1 MTLPAAPMSVV
12 PEPQPAAPPARPSR
26 AVDVALRIVGG
37 VVAVAAGVLAAVL
50 DLLLAT
56 WAWEIVKGR
65 PDTTAKV
72 LTGSSF
78 ALGGIAAAVALI
90 VVVSWFAHAAVGTR
104 WAVVLPALPWFVVI
118 VAGGFRTTEG
128 DLLLGGDNVLGLGLI
143 VAGAMTFAAAG
154 FRQLVAPPVVRR
166 GD

>member
-12 PEPQPAAPPARPSR
+12 PEPQPAAPARPSR
-26 AVDVALRIVGG
+26 AVDVALRVVGG
-37 VVAVAAGVLAAVL
+37 VVAVVAGVLAAVL

-65 PDTTAKV
+65 PDTAAKV
-72 LTGSSF
+72 LTGSSL

-90 VVVSWFAHAAVGTR
+90 VAVSWFAHAAVGTR
-104 WAVVLPALPWFVVI
+104 WAVVLPALPWFVLI

-128 DLLLGGDNVLGLGLI
+128 DLLLGGDNLLGLGLI
-143 VAGAMTFAAAG
+143 VAGAMTFAVAG
-154 FRQLVAPPVVRR
+154 FRQMVAPPTVRR

>member
-12 PEPQPAAPPARPSR
+12 PEPQPAAPAHPSR

-37 VVAVAAGVLAAVL
+37 VVAVIAGVLAAVL
-50 DLLLAT
+50 DLMLAT

-72 LTGSSF
+72 LTGSSL

-90 VVVSWFAHAAVGTR
+90 VAVSWFAHAAVGTR
-104 WAVVLPALPWFVVI
+104 WAMVLPALPWFVVI

-143 VAGAMTFAAAG
+143 VAGAMTFAVAG
-154 FRQLVAPPVVRR
+154 FRQLVAPPAGRP